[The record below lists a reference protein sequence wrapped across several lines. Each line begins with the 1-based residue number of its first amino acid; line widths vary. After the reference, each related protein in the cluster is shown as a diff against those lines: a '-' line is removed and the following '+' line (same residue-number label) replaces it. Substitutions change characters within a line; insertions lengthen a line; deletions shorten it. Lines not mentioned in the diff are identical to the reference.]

1 MIEVF
6 TYDGNCAV
14 LKKPFQFVSEDLS
27 GVLLAIAGAGT
38 IGARWGSQLT
48 WAART
53 VDTYRVIVSDLQMN
67 YAPVVIGEFNAAGGG
82 TFEVIIHKLPSGGSL
97 YGGGSGGGGS
107 SGGGPDENSTLDSI
121 YRLIREQSGWSD
133 EEKEAVKALILAYMA
148 VAEHSA
154 VEQFVDGWV
163 VKLEAIGV
171 PVAALNAVAAGK
183 NASSPTMA

>member
-67 YAPVVIGEFNAAGGG
+67 YAPVVIGEFNAA
-82 TFEVIIHKLPSGGSL
+82 
-97 YGGGSGGGGS
+97 GGGSGGGGS